1 MNILIVGI
9 ALFVCSIF
17 LLYRNQYVFNIRSDI
32 REAIADYNLD
42 QILHGNYKE
51 NKIPYDCMED
61 YFRTL
66 FRLFDFSNKNI
77 VTNEIYKKIEKYI

>member
-32 REAIADYNLD
+32 REAISDYNLD
-42 QILHGNYKE
+42 QILHGIIKKTKYHTIVW
-51 NKIPYDCMED
+51 KIISEHCLGY
-61 YFRTL
+61 L
-66 FRLFDFSNKNI
+66 ILVI
-77 VTNEIYKKIEKYI
+77 KIS